1 MEVITQTQHKATLA
15 DDQQQQIKDLTS
27 KMQMMQT
34 QMHNMKDQLL
44 KQQKKVNDQ
53 NKMQEEQFV
62 YINKFVSQVQSK
74 DSNTQDYKDDIQEL

>member
-15 DDQQQQIKDLTS
+15 DDQQQQIKDLTG